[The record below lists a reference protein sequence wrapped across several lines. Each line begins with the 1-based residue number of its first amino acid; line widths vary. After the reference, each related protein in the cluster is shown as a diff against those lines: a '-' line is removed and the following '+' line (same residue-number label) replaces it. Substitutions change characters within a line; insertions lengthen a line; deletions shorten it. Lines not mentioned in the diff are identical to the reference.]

1 MTTKTLNKEIEEMN
15 IKLQLKQKT
24 IKNNVIYVKKNKKH
38 NHIQQVVVTDLA
50 DTAFLRLNETVY
62 SIWNDLQR
70 LSTIIINRSP
80 QPF

>member
-1 MTTKTLNKEIEEMN
+1 MTTETLNKEIEEMN

-38 NHIQQVVVTDLA
+38 NHSQQVVVTDLA

-62 SIWNDLQR
+62 SI
-70 LSTIIINRSP
+70 
-80 QPF
+80 

>member
-62 SIWNDLQR
+62 SI
-70 LSTIIINRSP
+70 
-80 QPF
+80 

>member
-38 NHIQQVVVTDLA
+38 NHSQQVVVTDLA
-50 DTAFLRLNETVY
+50 DTAYLRLNETVY
-62 SIWNDLQR
+62 SI
-70 LSTIIINRSP
+70 
-80 QPF
+80 